1 MSSDAARGGR
11 LFVVSAPSG
20 AGKTTIVDRLVES
33 VPRLRKSRS
42 YTSRPPRGA
51 ERDGVEYRFVSRER
65 FEAMAAAGEFLEW
78 ADVFGN
84 LYGTNL
90 LDTERLLAEGT
101 DLALVID
108 VQGARQVRGH
118 RVPSVSIFVL
128 PPSFD
133 VLERRLRSRSQD
145 SDAQIRRRL
154 EVARQEVDAVSEYDY
169 VVVNDEIGACVDRVR
184 AIVLAER
191 SRRDRMAAA
200 AGAIAGTFGSAGE
213 AR

>member
-1 MSSDAARGGR
+1 MSSDGAGGGR

-20 AGKTTIVDRLVES
+20 AGKTTIVDCLVEI

-154 EVARQEVDAVSEYDY
+154 EVARREVDAVSEYDY

-184 AIVLAER
+184 AVVLAER

-200 AGAIAGTFGSAGE
+200 AGAIARTFGSAGE

>member
-1 MSSDAARGGR
+1 MSSDPAGAGR

-20 AGKTTIVDRLVES
+20 AGKTTIVDRLVEI

-42 YTSRPPRGA
+42 YTSRPPRGD
-51 ERDGVEYRFVSRER
+51 ERDGVEYWFVSRER

-84 LYGTNL
+84 LYGTSL
-90 LDTERLLAEGT
+90 LDTERILSEGT

-128 PPSFD
+128 PPSLD

-154 EVARQEVDAVSEYDY
+154 EVARQEVAAVAEYDY
-169 VVVNDEIGACVDRVR
+169 VVVNDEIGTSVDRVR

-191 SRRDRMAAA
+191 SRHDRMAVA
-200 AGAIAGTFGSAGE
+200 AGAIAETFGLAGE